1 MSVKSALILIGTRPE
16 AIKMAPIIMRLKQ
29 SKVLRPLVCSTG
41 QHKEMLD
48 LTLADFAIAPDVEM
62 AVMMEGQ
69 SLTGLAG
76 RLLLGLERVVRK
88 AAPAC
93 LLVQGDTTS
102 AMAGAMSGF
111 YSHIPVGHVEA
122 GLRSGD
128 LYAPYPEEFNRRVAS
143 LAATWHFAPTQGA
156 AANLLQEGVE
166 QERVFVTGNTV
177 VDALLHMREAV
188 RQTPPPLPD
197 AIETIVRAKK
207 PYVLITG
214 HRREN
219 FGQGL
224 EAICA
229 AIVTLARTYP
239 ECFFIYPV
247 HLNPHVRQVVS
258 QRLSNLHN
266 VLLVEPCAYRPF
278 VRLLDNCLFI
288 MSDSGGIQEEAPS
301 LGKQVLVMREV
312 TERPEGVQTGFC
324 HLVGTDTKTIVNAAN
339 ALMASPSV
347 DAATGSPFGDGFA
360 ADRIVLTLEKHLAPG
375 S

>member
-1 MSVKSALILIGTRPE
+1 MSVKSVLVLVGTRPE
-16 AIKMAPIIMRLKQ
+16 AIKMAPIILRLKK
-29 SKVLRPLVCSTG
+29 SGVLRPLVCSTG

-48 LTLADFAIAPDVEM
+48 LALADFAIAPDVEL
-62 AVMMEGQ
+62 AVMRKGQ
-69 SLTGLAG
+69 NLMGLAG
-76 RLLLGLERVVRK
+76 RLLLALESVMCK

-102 AMAGAMSGF
+102 AMVGAMSGF

-128 LYAPYPEEFNRRVAS
+128 LYAPYPEEFNRRVAA

-156 AANLLQEGVE
+156 ATNLLKEGVK
-166 QERVFVTGNTV
+166 QERMFITGNTV
-177 VDALLHMREAV
+177 VDALLHMRSAV
-188 RQTPPPLPD
+188 RQAPPPLPN
-197 AIETIVRAKK
+197 AIEDIVRTQK

-229 AIVTLARTYP
+229 AIVILARAHP

-247 HLNPHVRQVVS
+247 HLNPHVRQVVG
-258 QRLSNLHN
+258 QRLSNLPN
-266 VLLVEPCAYRPF
+266 ILLTEPLAYRPF

-301 LGKQVLVMREV
+301 FGKQVLVMRDV

-324 HLVGTDTKTIVNAAN
+324 HLVGTDTKTIVSAAST
-339 ALMASPSV
+339 LMASPSV
-347 DAATGSPFGDGFA
+347 DVAAGSPFGDGFA
-360 ADRIVLTLEKHLAPG
+360 ADRIVLTLEKQLFSG